1 MSLIETKIRFTPTEL
16 AELDAAAAAA
26 GTSRSAFVRDRVTN
40 SDSGGLKL
48 TPAAYHRLVSD
59 TSAFMRGDLNR
70 NHIETLVAYVIRRLS
85 EHQPE
90 AEPGDQPAP

>member
-1 MSLIETKIRFTPTEL
+1 MSLIETKIRFTTTEL

-40 SDSGGLKL
+40 SNNAVPRL

-59 TSAFMRGDLNR
+59 TCAFMRGDLNR
-70 NHIETLVAYVIRRLS
+70 NHIETLVAYVIRRFS

-90 AEPGDQPAP
+90 AKPGHQPAP